1 MKNIYYSTDSFT
13 YIKDDR
19 IFLGC
24 IDDIYP
30 IEGFNEVQIP
40 FPTEKK
46 QFYLK
51 NPKTDKFRR
60 FNFWQEVKDQNSLY
74 YFFKSDDDL
83 YVSVLVKIYSNEINI
98 TKN

>member
-19 IFLGC
+19 TFFGC

-51 NPKTDKFRR
+51 NPKTGEFRR
-60 FNFWQEVKDQNSLY
+60 FNFWQEVKDHNSLRY
-74 YFFKSDDDL
+74 LFKSDDDY
-83 YVSVLVKIYSNEINI
+83 YVSVLVKVYSNEINI